1 MNSKDVGSLGEHIAI
16 VELLKLGIE
25 VSRPL
30 GDNSRYDI
38 IIDNDGILLTCQIKS
53 TNSAS
58 EDLAEFWMTSS
69 QAHRGSGRKDYSVDC
84 FILVDVKK
92 SLVFLLPNEGKK
104 SVKIRYKIPTSINQY
119 GINMY
124 NDYNLSKDRLNLLL

>member
-1 MNSKDVGSLGEHIAI
+1 MNSKDVGTLGEHIAL
-16 VELLKLGIE
+16 VELLKLGVE

-84 FILVDVKK
+84 FILVDVQK
-92 SLVFLLPNEGKK
+92 SLVFLLANDGKK
-104 SVKIRYKIPTSINQY
+104 SIKIRYKTPVNINQY
-119 GINMY
+119 GVNMY
-124 NDYNLSKDRLNLLL
+124 SDYILSKDRLDSLF